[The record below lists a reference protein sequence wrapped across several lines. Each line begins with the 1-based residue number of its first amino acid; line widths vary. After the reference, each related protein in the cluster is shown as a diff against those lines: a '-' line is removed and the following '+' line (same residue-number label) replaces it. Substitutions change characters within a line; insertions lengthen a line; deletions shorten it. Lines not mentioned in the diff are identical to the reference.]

1 MSNAET
7 DLLRESIDRLTHDER
22 PPSGLA
28 DQAFRRHR
36 QRTIALR
43 AAAAGTAVVAA
54 GVLATAALPGA
65 APRPGQPGRL
75 TEAGTAQTPE
85 AQTPGAQTPAAQT
98 PAAPAP
104 AVQTAAYVSGHTERA
119 LAVAAG
125 GNLVE
130 EIHTVGQNYPLGL
143 TQVLSFPVNGGG
155 TGHLVKQAGPT
166 ASQENTWSYRGQLRE
181 QGLDATGQPVFD
193 ATSTTTRSL
202 AGART
207 VMTVSG
213 TGADYTSR
221 TWWRSSLQ
229 LSLPA
234 AAGPAKACASA
245 FLPPP
250 VGTTL
255 DWAAAIRTALS
266 CGHFQLAGH
275 EQVGSVNAIKLVS
288 AKVNGPYTATVWVDP
303 STYLPVRLTWNWLDP
318 RAQGPGTLTGD
329 FRWVQ
334 PTQASLG
341 ALQVK
346 IPDGFRPV
354 QAGGLPVPGINL

>member
-1 MSNAET
+1 MSDTET
-7 DLLRESIDRLTHDER
+7 DLLRASIDRLTQDER
-22 PPSGLA
+22 PPAGLA
-28 DQAFRRHR
+28 GRAFRRHR

-43 AAAAGTAVVAA
+43 AAAAGTAVIAA

-65 APRPGQPGRL
+65 APRPGQQDRP
-75 TEAGTAQTPE
+75 ASASGTAQNST
-85 AQTPGAQTPAAQT
+85 AQNSTAQTPAAL
-98 PAAPAP
+98 
-104 AVQTAAYVSGHTERA
+104 TAAYVSSHTERA
-119 LAVAAG
+119 LAAAQRA
-125 GNLVE
+125 NLVE

-143 TQVLSFPVNGGG
+143 TQVLSFPIDGGG

-166 ASQENTWSYRGQLRE
+166 AAQENTWSYRGQLRE
-181 QGLDATGQPVFD
+181 QGLDPAGKPLFD
-193 ATSTTTRSL
+193 ATSTTARSP
-202 AGART
+202 AGSRT
-207 VMTVSG
+207 VMNVSG
-213 TGADYTSR
+213 TGADYPSR
-221 TWWRSSLQ
+221 TWWRSSLR

-234 AAGPAKACASA
+234 AGQATCASA

-275 EQVGSVNAIKLVS
+275 EQLGGVNAIKLVS
-288 AKVNGPYTATVWVDP
+288 TKVNGPYTATAWVDP
-303 STYLPVRLTWNWLDP
+303 STYLPVRVTWNWLDP

-334 PTQASLG
+334 PTQANLG
-341 ALQVK
+341 ALRVT
-346 IPDGFRPV
+346 IPDGFKQV

>member
-22 PPSGLA
+22 PPGGLA
-28 DQAFRRHR
+28 DRAFQRHR
-36 QRTIALR
+36 QRTIAFR
-43 AAAAGTAVVAA
+43 AAAAGAAVIAA
-54 GVLATAALPGA
+54 TGVFATVGLSGA
-65 APRPGQPGRL
+65 APRP
-75 TEAGTAQTPE
+75 AQ
-85 AQTPGAQTPAAQT
+85 Q
-98 PAAPAP
+98 APAGQ
-104 AVQTAAYVSGHTERA
+104 AQNGHVQTAAYVSSHTERA
-119 LAVAAG
+119 LAAAQRA
-125 GNLVE
+125 NLIE
-130 EIHTVGQNYPLGL
+130 EIHTAGQNYPLGL
-143 TQVLSFPVNGGG
+143 TQVLSFPINGGG

-181 QGLDATGQPVFD
+181 QGLDAAGNPLFD
-193 ATSTTTRSL
+193 ATSTTAQSP
-202 AGART
+202 AGSRT

-213 TGADYTSR
+213 TGADYPSR

-234 AAGPAKACASA
+234 SGQPTCASA

-266 CGHFQLAGH
+266 CGHFRLAGH
-275 EQVGSVNAIKLVS
+275 EQVGGVDAIKLVS
-288 AKVNGPYTATVWVDP
+288 TKVNGPYTATAWVDP
-303 STYLPVRLTWNWLDP
+303 STYLPVRVTWNWLDP

-334 PTQASLG
+334 PTQANLG
-341 ALQVK
+341 ALRVTVPAGFKQV
-346 IPDGFRPV
+346 
-354 QAGGLPVPGINL
+354 QSGGLPVPGINL

>member
-1 MSNAET
+1 MTNAET

-22 PPSGLA
+22 PPGGLA
-28 DQAFRRHR
+28 GQAFRRHR

-54 GVLATAALPGA
+54 GVLATATLPGA
-65 APRPGQPGRL
+65 APRPGQPGRPA
-75 TEAGTAQTPE
+75 AGTAQTPGARTPT
-85 AQTPGAQTPAAQT
+85 AQAPAVQ
-98 PAAPAP
+98 AP

-119 LAVAAG
+119 LAAAAG

-193 ATSTTTRSL
+193 ASSTTAQSP
-202 AGART
+202 AGPRT
-207 VMTVSG
+207 VMTVRG

-221 TWWRSSLQ
+221 TWWHSSLQ

-234 AAGPAKACASA
+234 AAGPAACAAA

-318 RAQGPGTLTGD
+318 RAPGPGTLTGD

-354 QAGGLPVPGINL
+354 HAGGLPVPGINL

>member
-1 MSNAET
+1 MGNTET
-7 DLLRESIDRLTHDER
+7 DVLHESIDRLTGDER
-22 PPSGLA
+22 LPAGLA
-28 DQAFRRHR
+28 DRAFRRHR
-36 QRTIALR
+36 QRTIVIR
-43 AAAAGTAVVAA
+43 TAAAGTAVVAA
-54 GVLATAALPGA
+54 GVLATGVLVAGGPSGA
-65 APRPGQPGRL
+65 VPPGRQGRPAS
-75 TEAGTAQTPE
+75 AGTAQTPQG
-85 AQTPGAQTPAAQT
+85 QTSTAETPAAL
-98 PAAPAP
+98 
-104 AVQTAAYVSGHTERA
+104 TAAYVSSHTERA
-119 LAVAAG
+119 LAAAQRA
-125 GNLVE
+125 NLVQ
-130 EIHTVGQNYPLGL
+130 EIHTVGQNYPLGV
-143 TQVLSFPVNGGG
+143 TQVLSFPIDGGG

-181 QGLDATGQPVFD
+181 QGLDPAGKPLFD
-193 ATSTTTRSL
+193 AISTTAQSP
-202 AGART
+202 AGSRT
-207 VMTVSG
+207 VMNVSG

-234 AAGPAKACASA
+234 SGQATCASA

-275 EQVGSVNAIKLVS
+275 EQMGGVDAIKLVS
-288 AKVNGPYTATVWVDP
+288 TKVNGPYTATAWVDP
-303 STYLPVRLTWNWLDP
+303 STYLPVRVTWNWLDP

-346 IPDGFRPV
+346 IPAGFRPV
-354 QAGGLPVPGINL
+354 QTGGLPVPGINL